1 MQTSRK
7 PRCRGGGGDR
17 GTPREDSL
25 HPAPRPGRQGRP
37 GPLTNYMP
45 YNVRFYLSDF
55 TNSLSDFTKSLS
67 DFTKSLSDFTKSLD
81 SAARIKRPQTFR
93 GVLCLGPLP
102 TLHSKFE
109 SLRPAGS
116 SAISSQKVTSRSHF
130 VVRRSGTIGQDTFL
144 RASRPCPSFI
154 SPSVGAMQ
162 SGASGKVVV
171 LLVVLLSRHACA
183 LRLID

>member
-1 MQTSRK
+1 M
-7 PRCRGGGGDR
+7 PRWGGEIGNPPGGL
-17 GTPREDSL
+17 TPPGA
-25 HPAPRPGRQGRP
+25 PARAPGSARA
-37 GPLTNYMP
+37 TNYYMP

-55 TNSLSDFTKSLS
+55 TKSLC
-67 DFTKSLSDFTKSLD
+67 DYTKSLSDFTKSLD

-93 GVLCLGPLP
+93 GQGCSLFGSIAHRP

-144 RASRPCPSFI
+144 RASSPCPYFI